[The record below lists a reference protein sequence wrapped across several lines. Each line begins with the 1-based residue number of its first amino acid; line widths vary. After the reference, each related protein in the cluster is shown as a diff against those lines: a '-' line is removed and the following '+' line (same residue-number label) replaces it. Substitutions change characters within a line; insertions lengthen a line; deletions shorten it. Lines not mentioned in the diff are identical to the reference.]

1 MSAKQSTAI
10 RTLVRWRAF
19 QEALAERECQQ
30 ASARVLEA
38 RAAVDEAESVVAA
51 IRSRRDELL
60 GAQALDLGWL
70 RAVDEFEQRAADE
83 VRARTDTLDD
93 ANRVREEAVS
103 EHLQAR
109 SRSRVAETRCDRVV
123 MQENDLEEKRLF
135 DRMASLIAVVAQENR
150 HD

>member
-38 RAAVDEAESVVAA
+38 RAAVDEAQSVVDA

-70 RAVDEFEQRAADE
+70 RAVDEFEQRAAE
-83 VRARTDTLDD
+83 VVRARTDALDE
-93 ANRVREEAVS
+93 ASRVRDAALS

-109 SRSRVAETRCDRVV
+109 AHSRVAGTRCDRVV
-123 MQENDLEEKRLF
+123 LQENDLEEKRLF
-135 DRMASLIAVVAQENR
+135 DRMASLIAVGTMESR

>member
-30 ASARVLEA
+30 ASARVLDA
-38 RAAVDEAESVVAA
+38 QSAVDEAQSVATA
-51 IRSRRDELL
+51 IQHRRDELL
-60 GAQALDLGWL
+60 GARALDLGL
-70 RAVDEFEQRAADE
+70 LQAVDEFEQRAADD

-93 ANRVREEAVS
+93 ANRVRDDAIS

-109 SRSRVAETRCDRVV
+109 ARSRVAETRCDRVV
-123 MQENDLEEKRLF
+123 LQENDLEEKRLF
-135 DRMASLIAVVAQENR
+135 DRMASLIAVGAMENR

>member
-30 ASARVLEA
+30 AAARVLEA
-38 RAAVDEAESVVAA
+38 RAAVDEAQAVVDV
-51 IRSRRDELL
+51 IQRRRDELL

-83 VRARTDTLDD
+83 VRARTDTLDA
-93 ANRVREEAVS
+93 ANRVRDDAVS